1 MIALSIL
8 LTYLHGLV
16 FLGNAKI
23 LIFIAVSTIV
33 GALTEFAGTRTKWIF
48 GQYRYT
54 EDFRPR
60 LFGQIPVLV
69 AVMWCVLAYMGF
81 WVTRLLLLPVAGQGL
96 LHQAIFIVVASFM
109 VVLTDVVIDP
119 MIIHKTGRNWWI
131 WEKRG
136 RFYGVPLGNFVGWFM
151 TAILIYILLF
161 ALVGDLFAVP
171 NVSLW
176 IEYLP
181 AFDYCLIMA
190 AFA

>member
-1 MIALSIL
+1 
-8 LTYLHGLV
+8 
-16 FLGNAKI
+16 
-23 LIFIAVSTIV
+23 
-33 GALTEFAGTRTKWIF
+33 
-48 GQYRYT
+48 
-54 EDFRPR
+54 
-60 LFGQIPVLV
+60 
-69 AVMWCVLAYMGF
+69 
-81 WVTRLLLLPVAGQGL
+81 LLLPVAGQGL

-190 AFA
+190 AFAWACLARSLIGPGIIGLFVAMSCLALGLANIIH